1 MIFDFFTRKD
11 VHIGILAYWHNG
23 LYTKIFSFLVQWFS
37 EILAVLM
44 GGNHL
49 IVVQCVSFNSFRTSE
64 AVFPKVNI
72 YLALV
77 VEVSFHRLIGK
88 LP

>member
-1 MIFDFFTRKD
+1 MI
-11 VHIGILAYWHNG
+11 L
-23 LYTKIFSFLVQWFS
+23 
-37 EILAVLM
+37 
-44 GGNHL
+44 
-49 IVVQCVSFNSFRTSE
+49 E

-88 LP
+88 LSLEVVTENKAINRFVFIM